1 MKDRRM
7 EPSLLSGQEKDGKN
21 RRGSTML
28 EKAKI
33 PFVVSL
39 SANGDEIIN
48 KLLDIVKNLLHPIM
62 TFMVALCR
70 VLYPPLIV
78 VGIILWAIGE
88 RWLAW
93 RFLSSG
99 LLTGITVEI
108 VLPALG
114 LI

>member
-1 MKDRRM
+1 
-7 EPSLLSGQEKDGKN
+7 
-21 RRGSTML
+21 ML

-33 PFVVSL
+33 PFVVVSL
-39 SANGDEIIN
+39 STNGEEVVN
-48 KLLDIVKNLLHPIM
+48 RLLDLIRDLLRPIM
-62 TFMVALCR
+62 AFMVALCR

-99 LLTGITVEI
+99 LLTAIVVELI
-108 VLPALG
+108 IPALG